1 MPTTPQA
8 LLDRLDSI
16 AAGLRDSG
24 QGLALLGLGSVGLE
38 TGRLDA
44 YSDLDFFAI
53 VQPGSKPRFIDTL
66 DWMEAAAP
74 LVYAFR
80 NTVDGYKALY
90 ADGIFAEFAVF
101 EPQELA
107 GIPFSPG
114 RLVWSA
120 DGFDAR
126 TLVPT
131 PADRE
136 RHTPSVEWL
145 LGEALTNL
153 YVGLGRYLR
162 GEKLS
167 AARFV
172 QVYAVDHLVRLA
184 PRLETEQPAYVDVFT
199 AERRFEA
206 RFPVLAAKLAEWM
219 GGYDHTPESALTI
232 LTFLEARFTVNA
244 ALAGEIRA
252 LAAAAQNQ
260 KDA

>member
-53 VQPGSKPRFIDTL
+53 VQPGSKPRFIDSL

-101 EPQELA
+101 EPQEMA

-114 RLVWSA
+114 RLVWKS
-120 DGFDAR
+120 DGFDER
-126 TLVPT
+126 LVVPP
-131 PADRE
+131 PAPE
-136 RHTPSVEWL
+136 RQTASVEWL

-167 AARFV
+167 AARFI

-184 PRLETEQPAYVDVFT
+184 PRLEAEQPAFVDVFT

-206 RFPVLAAKLAEWM
+206 RFSGLAAKLAEWM
-219 GGYDHTPESALTI
+219 QGYDHTPESALAI
-232 LTFLEARFTVNA
+232 LAFLEVHFTVNA

-252 LAAAAQNQ
+252 LAAAARNQ
-260 KDA
+260 KGA

>member
-1 MPTTPQA
+1 MPTTPQM

-16 AAGLRDSG
+16 AVGLRDTG

-38 TGRLDA
+38 ISRLDV

-53 VQPGSKPRFIDTL
+53 VQPGSKPRFIDSL
-66 DWMEAAAP
+66 DWMERSAP

-101 EPQELA
+101 EPHELV

-120 DGFDAR
+120 DGFDEHL
-126 TLVPT
+126 LVSPPPPERQPT
-131 PADRE
+131 
-136 RHTPSVEWL
+136 SVEWL

-172 QVYAVDHLVRLA
+172 QVYAVDHLVQLA
-184 PRLETEQPAYVDVFT
+184 SHLEAEQPAHIDAFT
-199 AERRFEA
+199 AERRFEV
-206 RFPVLAAKLAEWM
+206 RFPGLAAKLAEWM
-219 GGYDHTPESALTI
+219 QGYDHTPESALAI
-232 LTFLEARFTVNA
+232 LRFLEVRFTVSP
-244 ALAGEIRA
+244 ALAGQIRA

-260 KDA
+260 KGA

>member
-1 MPTTPQA
+1 MPATPQA

-16 AAGLRDSG
+16 AAGLRDTG

-38 TGRLDA
+38 TDRLDA

-53 VQPGSKPRFIDTL
+53 VQPGSKPRFIDSL
-66 DWMEAAAP
+66 DWMEAAAV

-101 EPQELA
+101 EPQELPR
-107 GIPFSPG
+107 IPFSPG

-126 TLVPT
+126 TLIPA

-153 YVGLGRYLR
+153 YVGLCRYRR

-172 QVYAVDHLVRLA
+172 QLYAVDHLARLA
-184 PRLETEQPAYVDVFT
+184 PHLEIEQPAFVDAFS

-206 RFPVLAAKLAEWM
+206 RFPGLAAKLAEWM
-219 GGYDHTPESALTI
+219 GGYDHTPESALAI
-232 LTFLEARFTVNA
+232 LAFLESHFTVSA

-252 LAAAAQNQ
+252 LAAAGNQ
-260 KDA
+260 KGA